1 MYDPPFELYVGDYA
15 FAYSHEFP
23 NELLALFTEQD
34 RRPPS
39 QLEARETEILEFTK
53 RDPLNP
59 IGDEA
64 NKDKPE
70 AEQADHFDSDV
81 IEADPSEPVTEAVGP
96 EDAIAE
102 EVDPEDLDAE
112 ESHLES
118 AYEVSVSVMRERLEI
133 LGFSNALW
141 EEELQDYVKTKI
153 EHGIRQVE
161 HQGEGTPE
169 RRRAERRL
177 RILQRSSL
185 QRWMKKLLVLLDR
198 SLNQNYSAED
208 TLMHAM
214 YDKHAPHEPIFTREL
229 IHLRGALEVLRD
241 DETVSLD
248 FSTAVYEDT
257 VSANEPLTETA
268 RYRLLRPVREF
279 DPVLVLTEGRTDA
292 KIISESFKRMKPEI
306 AHLFSCMDHE
316 TFKAEGGHSA
326 LVSLARSLAAARISN
341 RIIFL
346 FDNDTA
352 GHEGYGRFQKVRFPK
367 HYRGL
372 ILPYLSTA
380 EAYPTI
386 GPTGE
391 APANVNGCACG
402 IELYCGPK
410 ALTKDDGKPCLG
422 TR

>member
-1 MYDPPFELYVGDYA
+1 
-15 FAYSHEFP
+15 
-23 NELLALFTEQD
+23 
-34 RRPPS
+34 
-39 QLEARETEILEFTK
+39 
-53 RDPLNP
+53 
-59 IGDEA
+59 
-64 NKDKPE
+64 
-70 AEQADHFDSDV
+70 
-81 IEADPSEPVTEAVGP
+81 
-96 EDAIAE
+96 
-102 EVDPEDLDAE
+102 
-112 ESHLES
+112 
-118 AYEVSVSVMRERLEI
+118 
-133 LGFSNALW
+133 
-141 EEELQDYVKTKI
+141 
-153 EHGIRQVE
+153 
-161 HQGEGTPE
+161 
-169 RRRAERRL
+169 
-177 RILQRSSL
+177 
-185 QRWMKKLLVLLDR
+185 
-198 SLNQNYSAED
+198 
-208 TLMHAM
+208 
-214 YDKHAPHEPIFTREL
+214 
-229 IHLRGALEVLRD
+229 VLRD